1 MDDWPS
7 KPLTPLEAIE
17 RIAQSGD
24 RLLAIQFFLFFSRFE
39 YALKRLPKI
48 SVKDSGVQP
57 DWDGYAKEKY
67 TAKGE
72 GADRWEKI
80 QRRTDFLEAAHY
92 LINEP
97 PKKQAVKDGVL
108 RWKERT
114 KQELKFS
121 MPELLLLVR
130 AVRNNLVHG
139 GKFKDGPIEETSR
152 DEKLLRHS
160 LTILSA
166 CLEEDDDLRRWFMS
180 DLY

>member
-7 KPLTPLEAIE
+7 KPRTPLEAIE

-24 RLLAIQFFLFFSRFE
+24 RLLAIHFFLFFSRFE

-48 SVKDSGVQP
+48 SDNDRGVQP
-57 DWDGYAKEKY
+57 DWDGYAKKKF
-67 TAKGE
+67 TGKGE
-72 GADRWEKI
+72 GANRWEKI
-80 QRRTDFLEAAHY
+80 KRRADFLVAANY

-97 PKKQAVKDGVL
+97 PKKQVVKDGVL

-121 MPELLLLVR
+121 MPELLVLVR

-139 GKFKDGPIEETSR
+139 GKFKDGEIKETSR
-152 DEKLLRHS
+152 DEKLLRYS
-160 LTILSA
+160 LAILSA
-166 CLEEDDDLRRWFMS
+166 CLAEDDDLRRWFMS
-180 DLY
+180 DLC